1 MEEQL
6 INRQL
11 AEMITSKA
19 GLWKH
24 WPRVSQV
31 LEARLRG
38 ATFKQIG
45 EDMGVSPERAK
56 HMYDVSIRCC
66 RKAAIR
72 LGLLKRRRRP
82 S

>member
-11 AEMITSKA
+11 AEMITKEA

-38 ATFKQIG
+38 ATFRQIG

-66 RKAAIR
+66 RNAAAR
-72 LGLLKRRRRP
+72 LGLKKRRK
-82 S
+82 